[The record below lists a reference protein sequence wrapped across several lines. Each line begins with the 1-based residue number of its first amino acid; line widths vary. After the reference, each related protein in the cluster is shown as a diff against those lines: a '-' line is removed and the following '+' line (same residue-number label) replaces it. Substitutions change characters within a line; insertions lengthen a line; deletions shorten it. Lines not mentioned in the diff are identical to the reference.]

1 MPWLFVLPFIRMHLT
16 MLSELASVGHNF
28 VLKVL
33 VRSFILSTVK
43 SFVLLVIGS
52 YLSDHYLFLAVRF

>member
-1 MPWLFVLPFIRMHLT
+1 MPWLFVLPFIRTHLT

-33 VRSFILSTVK
+33 VRSFILSIVK